1 MVSRTLWE
9 GHESEGPETV
19 CLRNSSGILSEKV
32 RECDELLMELAGY
45 VERHVGTMN
54 PQELSSCFVT
64 GVKVGNAS
72 PEVQQ
77 LSKSL

>member
-1 MVSRTLWE
+1 KDAASPVWPRLVGRLSAMLQEDMLPARGAANIFWA
-9 GHESEGPETV
+9 
-19 CLRNSSGILSEKV
+19 NGILSEKV

-64 GVKVGNAS
+64 GVK
-72 PEVQQ
+72 
-77 LSKSL
+77 